1 MVLVIAMS
9 GAFAAPLVVSTGTVT
24 DVEATL
30 KATIGGGF
38 FRHGF
43 VNPADSSEFNSSL
56 EIEDAFVSNPT
67 FTYGYETNTSTAF
80 GIYMDVSDFIHDT
93 TSGVAIKIEEV
104 EIGGSP
110 ASNVNGVYTLA
121 LSSAAGLSEN
131 VVIEIIPMKNISTDT
146 DDHLGDTI
154 LSTETTKFVNE
165 EATPGGYTSTVT
177 VSVATIS

>member
-1 MVLVIAMS
+1 M
-9 GAFAAPLVVSTGTVT
+9 
-24 DVEATL
+24 
-30 KATIGGGF
+30 GGF